1 MRTRPARGANAG
13 RLSPAKHG
21 YTDHVRDGSRSETV
35 AAESPPNWPQCL
47 FAEALGTFVLTFVAA
62 GAVMAGALSHGEVD
76 HVAKTVA
83 PALVVTALI
92 YALGDVSGAHF
103 NPAVTLAFALRRDF
117 HWARVPGYW
126 AAQLAGATGAAL
138 LLRYLLGSVAHL
150 GASQSELNDAKTVLF
165 EAILTVVLATVI
177 LNAASRH
184 SLIGTDAAIAVG
196 ATIALCGLFAGTLTG
211 ASMNPARS
219 FGPAIVSSHADRLWI
234 YIVGPFAGAIVAVL
248 FSMVLHPRRDREE
261 RQAAEGR
268 VSE

>member
-1 MRTRPARGANAG
+1 VRGGTDPRT
-13 RLSPAKHG
+13 
-21 YTDHVRDGSRSETV
+21 DSRQ
-35 AAESPPNWPQCL
+35 SPPSWPQCL

-62 GAVMAGALSHGEVD
+62 GALMAGVLSHGEVD
-76 HVAKTVA
+76 HVAKSVA

-117 HWARVPGYW
+117 RWSRLPGYW
-126 AAQLAGATGAAL
+126 AAQLTGAIGAAF
-138 LLRYLLGSVAHL
+138 LLRYLLGSVAHV
-150 GASQSELNDAKTVLF
+150 GATQTELSDGKTLVL
-165 EAILTVVLATVI
+165 ETILTIILVTVI

-219 FGPAIVSSHADRLWI
+219 FGPSVVSSDADKLWL
-234 YIVGPFAGAIVAVL
+234 YVVGPLAGAMIAVL
-248 FSMVLHPRRDREE
+248 FSVLLHPRRDREE
-261 RQAAEGR
+261 REAAEGR
-268 VSE
+268 AS